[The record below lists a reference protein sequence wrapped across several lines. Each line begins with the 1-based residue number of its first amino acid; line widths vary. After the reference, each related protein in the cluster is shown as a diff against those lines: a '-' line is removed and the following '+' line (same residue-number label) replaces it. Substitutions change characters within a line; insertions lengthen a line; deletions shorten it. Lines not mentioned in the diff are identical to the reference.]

1 MGEFKIEDFSTP
13 ITTVK
18 GAKTGV
24 FWNLDDCPF
33 PKDLIPDVIHKCM
46 DEALTDICRVGTM
59 TIWAYFDEGKV
70 DWRNGECR
78 LPTESRLYFIPVG
91 DKLSI
96 NDRMFHDILLW
107 SMDSPVD
114 YPDPANLIVVS
125 DKVRD
130 HRDFFETLRTL
141 DQRHYGVIL
150 VTPAASNLAQC
161 PDWPAP
167 LLNEDAYCFGY
178 ESESE
183 DTSLQKPKLQET
195 L

>member
-24 FWNLDDCPF
+24 FWDLDDCPF
-33 PKDLIPDVIHKCM
+33 PKDLTPDVIHKCM
-46 DEALTDICRVGTM
+46 DEALTDICR
-59 TIWAYFDEGKV
+59 
-70 DWRNGECR
+70 
-78 LPTESRLYFIPVG
+78 VG

-141 DQRHYGVIL
+141 DQRHYGVML

-183 DTSLQKPKLQET
+183 DTSLQKPILQET